1 MDIRKQLDKAMSK
14 PAADEKW
21 FAEKYPELAEV
32 EMDKKSK
39 KQKILDH
46 LRFKGPITPL
56 MALDLF
62 GCFSL
67 AQRIKELKEDGWKIS
82 KRMVKHRKDV
92 TFAEYTLEA

>member
-1 MDIRKQLDKAMSK
+1 MKI
-14 PAADEKW
+14 
-21 FAEKYPELAEV
+21 
-32 EMDKKSK
+32 SK

-46 LRFKGPITPL
+46 LLTVGPITPL

-67 AQRIKELKEDGWKIS
+67 AQRIKELKEDGWSIK
-82 KRMVKHRKDV
+82 KRMVRHRKDV